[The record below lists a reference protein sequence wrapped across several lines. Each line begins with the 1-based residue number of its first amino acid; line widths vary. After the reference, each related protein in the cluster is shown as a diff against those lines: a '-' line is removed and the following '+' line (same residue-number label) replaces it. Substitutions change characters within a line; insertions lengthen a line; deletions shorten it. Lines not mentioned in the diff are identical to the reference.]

1 MYDWRQF
8 KSWRAKKGRIL
19 GGEMPLP
26 ELGFSRQW
34 PSVLRPLFF
43 TPPLPESYD
52 LAYDF
57 IT

>member
-1 MYDWRQF
+1 MIGDNL
-8 KSWRAKKGRIL
+8 RAGGRKKGRIL

-43 TPPLPESYD
+43 TPPLPEIYD

-57 IT
+57 VT